1 MRRLSRTLVGSPSG
15 RPQGESSW
23 SYHGTQGLAG
33 IFPGARPRACKNLPR
48 DLEESCHGLG
58 WLWGPPRFTHSRKT
72 NNHFFP
78 PCIMGVFPQERFHDR
93 TWNRKIVKTTNAW
106 LFTEYCTQKLC
117 PEKLYM
123 LYAQPCWHHF
133 RIERINHRYLDTKLE
148 EIHGCWNLALKS
160 CALDSYSTCCLF
172 LLSSVPTIK
181 TTMQ

>member
-23 SYHGTQGLAG
+23 SGHGTSQGLAG

-48 DLEESCHGLG
+48 DLEESC
-58 WLWGPPRFTHSRKT
+58 
-72 NNHFFP
+72 
-78 PCIMGVFPQERFHDR
+78 IMGVFPQVRFHDR
-93 TWNRKIVKTTNAW
+93 TWNRKIVKTTDAW